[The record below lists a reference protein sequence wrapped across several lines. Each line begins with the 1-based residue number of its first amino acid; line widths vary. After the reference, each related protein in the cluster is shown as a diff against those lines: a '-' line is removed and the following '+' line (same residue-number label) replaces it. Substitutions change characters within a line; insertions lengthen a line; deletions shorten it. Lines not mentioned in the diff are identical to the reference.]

1 MRSLNLNSLI
11 KTEHVHRPLLFHGVL
26 WTLAFGILIFIFS
39 KGKIPEFIDVLYT
52 LSFLVLIA
60 VPVCINFYVLIPR
73 FLKKEMYVAYFIGF
87 LLNAVVFGAFI
98 YFFFEPLL
106 NIFFPSYFFISY
118 LTSNTL
124 IIVISIFLVST
135 TLLKLGEDWFY
146 FNSSQSKLLK
156 MKSLQFETQLSA
168 LRAQINPHFLF
179 NSLNV
184 IYALALDK
192 RENITKAIVELSDI
206 LRYVIYDSSSD
217 GVTLKE
223 EVALIKNYIAFQQH
237 RISTKQPTELDIS
250 ITNESFKIYP
260 MLLLPL
266 LENSYKHGTISGED
280 TAPIEIR
287 LHQEDNRF
295 FFQISNPILNAKNTI
310 DDKYSGVGLDNLKHN
325 LELVYPNAYRLQVE
339 TKDGRFIVTL
349 ILEHELK

>member
-1 MRSLNLNSLI
+1 MRSLNLNSIL

-60 VPVCINFYVLIPR
+60 VPVCINFYVLIPK
-73 FLKKEMYVAYFIGF
+73 FLKKEKYLAYVVSF

-146 FNSSQSKLLK
+146 FNSSQNKLLK
-156 MKSLQFETQLSA
+156 RKC
-168 LRAQINPHFLF
+168 
-179 NSLNV
+179 
-184 IYALALDK
+184 
-192 RENITKAIVELSDI
+192 
-206 LRYVIYDSSSD
+206 
-217 GVTLKE
+217 G
-223 EVALIKNYIAFQQH
+223 LI
-237 RISTKQPTELDIS
+237 
-250 ITNESFKIYP
+250 
-260 MLLLPL
+260 
-266 LENSYKHGTISGED
+266 
-280 TAPIEIR
+280 
-287 LHQEDNRF
+287 
-295 FFQISNPILNAKNTI
+295 
-310 DDKYSGVGLDNLKHN
+310 
-325 LELVYPNAYRLQVE
+325 
-339 TKDGRFIVTL
+339 
-349 ILEHELK
+349 